1 MPSQTA
7 TSLYPWVCIRR
18 VRIGKEM
25 VLRAV
30 EQAGTTLI
38 MMPLALTNHF
48 EMMICAIVE
57 LARLPKKPKVMPAV
71 MTGVTLCA
79 IPIITGKTRV
89 ETPPTTTR
97 SFVGAVA
104 KILPMASDII
114 NVPTETALNMMDILP
129 METPSSS
136 HIGREKIDNTEKG
149 NAFSA
154 AMTAQPIPTDQILNC
169 SFRDDILITFYNPFL
184 LTGFKLSKYVVRV
197 GRN

>member
-57 LARLPKKPKVMPAV
+57 L
-71 MTGVTLCA
+71 
-79 IPIITGKTRV
+79 
-89 ETPPTTTR
+89 
-97 SFVGAVA
+97 VGAVA

-169 SFRDDILITFYNPFL
+169 SFRDGILITFYNPFL